1 MLACMHTAS
10 LVLLLV
16 LLPLASSLF
25 LPRQQE
31 LFRQDVVVVVFVC
44 LSCLVF
50 LFDAKALLLLLF
62 VSLAAFA

>member
-1 MLACMHTAS
+1 MHTAS
-10 LVLLLV
+10 LVLLV
-16 LLPLASSLF
+16 LLPLLASSLF

-31 LFRQDVVVVVFVC
+31 LFRQDVFVVFVC

-50 LFDAKALLLLLF
+50 PLDAKALLLLLF

>member
-1 MLACMHTAS
+1 MHTAS
-10 LVLLLV
+10 LVLLV
-16 LLPLASSLF
+16 LLPLLASSLF

-31 LFRQDVVVVVFVC
+31 LFRQDVVVVFVC

-50 LFDAKALLLLLF
+50 PPLLDAKALLLLLF